1 VELFDFFIKGNLSIE
16 KGSSAPFQWISDA
29 GWHDLGRLMVLDPVF
44 SKLSED
50 VLSQPEVW
58 QVCACAI

>member
-1 VELFDFFIKGNLSIE
+1 VALFDFFIKGNISIE
-16 KGSSAPFQWISDA
+16 KGAPAPFQWISDQ
-29 GWHDLGRLMVLDPVF
+29 GWHDLARLMTLDPVF

-58 QVCACAI
+58 QVLT